1 MSESI
6 TRSGWVQHGKV
17 PVQNVMA
24 QLPHLWEE
32 AMPEEAT
39 PDPDL
44 HLAAA
49 LQTNIH
55 ALEEAAKARIAAI
68 EAHAAERI
76 AEAEAEATRWR
87 DHALA
92 TEAESNARGFAAGYA
107 DGMQQGRTEGEAA
120 MKAEMKAMVAQVAG
134 VAKKARIETRKSIQ
148 EAQTALGTLSIE
160 IARAV
165 VGEAL
170 HIDHG
175 LLARRIAAML
185 DKVGDSTTTIVRVH
199 PMDLV
204 GLQPL
209 WPAATR
215 ARRTGERGP
224 RMVGDATLTPGD
236 CIVEGHIRYFDGRL
250 EPLFTLV
257 AEAFT
262 ALPAPVQ
269 RDDAHYEQDGMVA

>member
-17 PVQNVMA
+17 HVQNVMA

-32 AMPEEAT
+32 AIPEEAT
-39 PDPDL
+39 PDPEL
-44 HLAAA
+44 HLAS
-49 LQTNIH
+49 LQMNIH
-55 ALEEAAKARIAAI
+55 TIEEAAKARIAAA
-68 EAHAAERI
+68 EANAATMVAA
-76 AEAEAEATRWR
+76 AEAEAERWR
-87 DHALA
+87 THALA
-92 TEAESNARGFAAGYA
+92 TEAESNTRGFAAGYA
-107 DGMQQGRTEGEAA
+107 DGLQQGRTEGEAA
-120 MKAEMKAMVAQVAG
+120 VKAEMKAMVAQVAG
-134 VAKKARIETRKSIQ
+134 LAKKARIETRKSIQ

-160 IARAV
+160 VARAV

-170 HIDHG
+170 HSDHG
-175 LLARRIAAML
+175 LMARRIAAML
-185 DKVGDSTTTIVRVH
+185 DQVGDAATTIVRVH

-236 CIVEGHIRYFDGRL
+236 CIVEGHTRYFDGRL

-262 ALPAPVQ
+262 AIPATIHH
-269 RDDAHYEQDGMVA
+269 DDSAYEQEGMVA